1 MTTKLLCGIDGQE
14 HSERAAAVACE
25 LTNRLRAELT
35 LFMANP
41 ALLARGGRVYLWSN
55 EYIKKVLDE
64 AFRKA
69 KWSGV
74 LDVKCESRC
83 AVSIADSI
91 VAYADE
97 HEVDYVVIG
106 ARDRPGILRVL
117 SGSVS
122 KEVTAKANCPV
133 LIVRRVRERGQHRPG
148 GGLPEVNVFR
158 ETVPSAA

>member
-1 MTTKLLCGIDGQE
+1 MTTRILCGIDGQA
-14 HSERAAAVACE
+14 HSARAAAAAFE
-25 LTNRLRAELT
+25 LTNRLSGELT

-55 EYIKKVLDE
+55 EYVQRVLDE

-74 LDVKCESRC
+74 INVKCESRC
-83 AVSIADSI
+83 TVSIADSI
-91 VAYADE
+91 VACADQ
-97 HEVDYVVIG
+97 HEVDFIVIG
-106 ARDRPGILRVL
+106 ARDRPGVLRVL

-122 KEVTAKANCPV
+122 KQVTAKANCPV
-133 LIVRRVRERGQHRPG
+133 LIVRRVREQRQNRPG

-158 ETVPSAA
+158 DTVPAAA

>member
-1 MTTKLLCGIDGQE
+1 MTTRILCAIDGQE
-14 HSERAAAVACE
+14 HSARAAAVAFE
-25 LTNRLRAELT
+25 LTNRLSAELT

-55 EYIKKVLDE
+55 DYVEKILDK
-64 AFRKA
+64 AFRRA

-74 LDVKCESRC
+74 LNVKCESEC
-83 AVSIADSI
+83 TVSIADSI

-106 ARDRPGILRVL
+106 ARDRLGVLRVL

-133 LIVRRVRERGQHRPG
+133 LIVRRARRRGQHRPS
-148 GGLPEVNVFR
+148 GGLPEVNVFP